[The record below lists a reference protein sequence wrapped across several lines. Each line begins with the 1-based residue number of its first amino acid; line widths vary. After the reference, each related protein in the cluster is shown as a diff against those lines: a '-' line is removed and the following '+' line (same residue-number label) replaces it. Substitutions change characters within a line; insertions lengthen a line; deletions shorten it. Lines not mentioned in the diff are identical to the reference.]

1 MVVDTCRLNVADRFA
16 NSAYTRE
23 RAMSEFPL
31 GRDCCDG
38 SFPRG
43 EGVKQDEETDE
54 LITAQEAMTLLG
66 VSRNTLY
73 TLAKRGE
80 LPGRKVGRRWRFH
93 RAELMRSFATASRG
107 RRKR

>member
-1 MVVDTCRLNVADRFA
+1 MDTCRLNVEDRFA

-31 GRDCCDG
+31 GRDRCDG

-93 RAELMRSFATASRG
+93 RAALLRSFVEARRNGRSR
-107 RRKR
+107 